1 MKQLFI
7 SILCFFYITTHS
19 QQTAPPF
26 DGHKWEAPY
35 SLPIPTGW
43 GVERFLLPPSFA
55 PGIAYIGV
63 EDIRFTP
70 GWAKATDDEYW
81 SYAFLWYLD
90 ANPPLTKAS
99 LEKDL
104 TNYYTGLLAIN
115 TDSSKHA
122 GEQPFPVKVEV
133 TQVAVAART
142 LPSFTA
148 TITMRDFLSRK
159 PITLLARINTWYCP
173 DSKKAFVFFE
183 LSPQPFTHKVWTSL
197 DQLRK
202 DFKCKRD

>member
-1 MKQLFI
+1 MKQLLIFSFCFI
-7 SILCFFYITTHS
+7 SLISHS
-19 QQTAPPF
+19 QETPPF

-35 SLPIPTGW
+35 SLPIPKDW

-55 PGIAYIGV
+55 PGITYVGV

-70 GWAKATDDEYW
+70 GWAKADNEEYW

-90 ANPPLTKAS
+90 AIPPMTKAS

-104 TNYYTGLLAIN
+104 TNYYTDLLLIN

-133 TQVAVAART
+133 TPTAVAPAA

-159 PITLLARINTWYCP
+159 PITLHAKINARVCP
-173 DSKKAFVFFE
+173 DNKKGYVFFE
-183 LSPQPFTHKVWTSL
+183 LSPQPYTHKVWASL
-197 DQLRK
+197 DQLWK
-202 DFKCKRD
+202 DFKCIR

>member
-1 MKQLFI
+1 MKQLLVTA
-7 SILCFFYITTHS
+7 LCFLSITTHS
-19 QQTAPPF
+19 QEPPAAF

-55 PGIAYIGV
+55 TGITYVGV

-70 GWAKATDDEYW
+70 GWAKATDEDYW

-90 ANPPLTKAS
+90 AMPPLTKVS

-115 TDSSKHA
+115 SDSIKHA

-133 TQVAVAART
+133 TALTVAPAAM
-142 LPSFTA
+142 PAFTA

-159 PITLLARINTWYCP
+159 PITLHARIDARLCP
-173 DSKKAFVFFE
+173 DTKKAFVFFE
-183 LSPQPFTHKVWTSL
+183 LSPQPFTHRVWNSL
-197 DQLRK
+197 DQLWK
-202 DFKCKRD
+202 EFKCKRD

>member
-1 MKQLFI
+1 MKQLLI
-7 SILCFFYITTHS
+7 AALCFFTTALYS
-19 QQTAPPF
+19 QELTPPF

-55 PGIAYIGV
+55 PGITYVGV

-90 ANPPLTKAS
+90 AKPPLTKAS

-115 TDSSKHA
+115 TDSSKHT
-122 GEQPFPVKVEV
+122 GEKPLPVKVEV
-133 TQVAVAART
+133 TPAAIAPAA

-148 TITMRDFLSRK
+148 IITMRDFLSRK
-159 PITLLARINTWYCP
+159 PITLFARINTRLCP
-173 DSKKAFVFFE
+173 DTEKAFVFFE
-183 LSPQPFTHKVWTSL
+183 LSPQPFTHQVWTSL
-197 DQLRK
+197 GQLWK
-202 DFKCKRD
+202 DFKCRRD